1 MNAPWRTLRG
11 RLALASLAGLLVATL
26 AFTGLGIQLVRT
38 QTLEREVDDLNAKA
52 KGIGSLMSQDFNRQI
67 QSQGGFNPSPERI
80 ATLKAIAGNETELV
94 WTGVNPDP
102 TTSGGALDREAIDQ
116 VDVNVLQRDGV
127 QNFEYRRASDRQRRI
142 AAAAPVVADSDVV
155 AAVVLTRERSAVF
168 SVWRRVAGRV
178 LLAAALGLGAALL
191 LSTLL
196 TTRALRPLR
205 RLQTAANA
213 VGQGDLHTR
222 VEGGGTEEIDTL
234 AASFNAMVRELRH
247 REHLSREFLMRV
259 THDLRTPLTAIRGHT
274 QALADGVV
282 PPEMVQRSLTAID
295 GESQRLSGMVTD
307 LLDLAKLEAGRFK
320 LDIGEV
326 DASELV
332 GQAFDAHI
340 GEAARLQ
347 IKYHS
352 EFDKLP
358 TITTD
363 PARVRQVL
371 GNLIDNAFRWTP
383 PAGAVRVAAASGVHG
398 GIIITICDSGP
409 GIPVN
414 RQEEVFEP
422 FRSDNTPD
430 GRSGSGL
437 GLAIGRQLA
446 RALGGDLYI
455 DATFTTGS
463 AFVLELP
470 QDAPTAPDP
479 DRPETQRAGTDR
491 TPAGTRTRDIV

>member
-26 AFTGLGIQLVRT
+26 AFTGLGIQLVRS
-38 QTLEREVDDLNAKA
+38 QTLQREVDDLSAKA

-67 QSQGGFNPSPERI
+67 QSQGGFNPPPERI
-80 ATLKAIAGNETELV
+80 ATLKSIAGDETDLV

-102 TTSGGALDREAIDQ
+102 TTLGGALDREVIDQ
-116 VDVNVLQRDGV
+116 VDVEVLQRDGV
-127 QNFEYRRASDRQRRI
+127 QVFEYRRAADDQLRI

-155 AAVVLTRERSAVF
+155 AAVVLTRQRSAVF

-178 LLAAALGLGAALL
+178 LLAGALGLGAALL

-222 VEGGGTEEIDTL
+222 VEGGGTEEIDAL

-295 GESQRLSGMVTD
+295 GESERLSGMVTD

-326 DASELV
+326 DGHELV
-332 GQAFDAHI
+332 TQAFDAHS
-340 GEAARLQ
+340 GEAARLH
-347 IKYHS
+347 IDYVS
-352 EFDKLP
+352 ELGTLP
-358 TITTD
+358 TLTTD

-371 GNLIDNAFRWTP
+371 GNLVDNAFRWTP
-383 PAGAVRVAAASGVHG
+383 PGGAVQVAAHPRARG
-398 GIIITICDSGP
+398 GIAITVRDSGP
-409 GIPVN
+409 GIPVH

-455 DATFTTGS
+455 DAAVTAGS

-470 QDAPTAPDP
+470 QDAPSPADLE
-479 DRPETQRAGTDR
+479 RGETHHAGTDQ